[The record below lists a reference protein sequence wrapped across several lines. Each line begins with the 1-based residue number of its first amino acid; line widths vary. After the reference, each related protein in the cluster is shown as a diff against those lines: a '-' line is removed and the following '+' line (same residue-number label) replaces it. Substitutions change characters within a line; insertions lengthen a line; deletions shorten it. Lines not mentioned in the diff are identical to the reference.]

1 MGTPGPKYQRIK
13 DELRA
18 EVARDEYEA
27 GAPFITQNQ
36 LRERFGVSSTTAVRA
51 LNDLVAEGLLVRRRG
66 LGTFVADPDG
76 RTGEPGPA
84 QRSGVVAC
92 VISGQGPYQSEVLRG
107 IESGCSERGLRL
119 FFSDSAV
126 QMTVTGHA
134 DHAASL
140 ARQDQALRQAAE
152 DRVDGIILYPV
163 QGSPAPGVLEE
174 LRHLRIPM
182 VLVDRYFPGFAV
194 DAVTADNYDVG
205 YRLTEHLLAD
215 GHTRIATLWG
225 ETQCTSVHDRMTGHK
240 QALRAHD
247 QPLLPRFTA
256 LRSYTALPEEDR
268 KRLLSELLASA
279 EPPTALLCAHG
290 FAVATAAADLASLG
304 IAVPDEIVLAGMDD
318 AGPYDLLPLT
328 SFAARLPAGEIG
340 GRAVEQLVKRI
351 AERAAGEDPYRDAEQ
366 IVLPVRI
373 RTRDSVPVR
382 LRTVAARRP

>member
-1 MGTPGPKYQRIK
+1 MSTSGPKYQRIK

-66 LGTFVADPDG
+66 RGTFVADPAE
-76 RTGEPGPA
+76 RAAEPPA
-84 QRSGVVAC
+84 AHRSGVVAC

-107 IESGCSERGLRL
+107 VESGCSERGLRL
-119 FFSDSAV
+119 FFADSAV
-126 QMTVTGHA
+126 HMTDTGDA

-140 ARQDQALRQAAE
+140 TRQEQALRQAVE

-163 QGSPAPGVLEE
+163 QGVPAVDVLDEI
-174 LRHLRIPM
+174 RTRRIPM
-182 VLVDRYFPGFAV
+182 VLVDRYFPGLAF

-215 GHTRIATLWG
+215 GHERIATLWG
-225 ETQCTSVHDRMTGHK
+225 ETECTSVHDRMTGHK

-247 QPLLPRFTA
+247 QPLLPQLTA
-256 LRSYTALPEEDR
+256 LRSYTALPEDDR
-268 KRLLSELLASA
+268 RRLLSELLAA
-279 EPPTALLCAHG
+279 PEPPTALLCAHG
-290 FAVATAAADLASLG
+290 FAVATAASDLAALG

-328 SFAARLPAGEIG
+328 SFAARLPAREIG
-340 GRAVEQLVKRI
+340 GRAVEQLITRI
-351 AERAAGEDPYRDAEQ
+351 AERTAGEDPYRSAEQ

-373 RTRDSVPVR
+373 RTSESVPVR